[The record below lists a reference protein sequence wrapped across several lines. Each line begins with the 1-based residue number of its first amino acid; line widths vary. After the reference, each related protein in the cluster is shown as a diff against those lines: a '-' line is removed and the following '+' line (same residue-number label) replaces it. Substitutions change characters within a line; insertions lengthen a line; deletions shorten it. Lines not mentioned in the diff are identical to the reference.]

1 MIGKGTRM
9 KPLLA
14 IQRSNERSYRGDE
27 TTPILFWDIDK
38 TYLNTHFSTWRGL
51 AGIPFEFAV
60 DKEPVAGAVALLH
73 ALRHGPEQH
82 SRLTPLYFVS
92 ASPPQLAKVL
102 RRRMVLD
109 GVDFDGLSFKD
120 QLALIRR
127 GRLRCVV
134 NHTAYKLGA
143 LIQYAAELPASAP
156 LYFFGDDAEDD
167 AGIVTLFAEI
177 CLGERRGERLCAAL
191 RRRGVSAEPARV
203 VCELADTLPARKG
216 IQGIYIHRI
225 SGRELGDLGPQSA
238 LVVNFAQFF
247 ELALQLLGQGLISQ
261 RGAARVWHAMQRR
274 GSQVLV
280 LQDCLNKAKKDRQI
294 DAAQAEQLAQD
305 LDPPSPSA
313 EDANDRFR

>member
-1 MIGKGTRM
+1 MTRM

-14 IQRSNERSYRGDE
+14 IQRSNERSYGGDE
-27 TTPILFWDIDK
+27 RTPILFWDIDK

-60 DKEPVAGAVALLH
+60 DKEPVAGAVPLLH

-120 QLALIRR
+120 QLALMRQ
-127 GRLRCVV
+127 GRLRCVL
-134 NHTAYKLGA
+134 NHSAYKLGA
-143 LIQYAAELPASAP
+143 LIQYAAELPPSAP

-177 CLGERRGERLCAAL
+177 CLGERRGDRLCAAL
-191 RRRGVSAEPARV
+191 RRRGVSAKPARV
-203 VCELADTLPARKG
+203 VCELAETLPARKG
-216 IQGIYIHRI
+216 IQGIYIHQI
-225 SGRELGDLGPQSA
+225 SGRELGDLGPQSS
-238 LVVNFAQFF
+238 LVVNFTQFF
-247 ELALQLLGQGLISQ
+247 ELALKLLGQGLISP
-261 RGAARVWHAMQRR
+261 RGAARVWQAMQMS
-274 GSQVLV
+274 GFQPQEM
-280 LQDCLNKAKKDRQI
+280 QDCINKAKQEGQI
-294 DAAQAEQLAQD
+294 DAAQAAQIAQD
-305 LDPPSPSA
+305 LEPPSPSA
-313 EDANDRFR
+313 GERE